1 MNMSKLKITTAS
13 AALILMS
20 SIAIATPNQDR
31 LDELTILVLGKDARA
46 GAFIMD
52 LFSEIAAR

>member
-20 SIAIATPNQDR
+20 SKAIATPNQDR
-31 LDELTILVLGKDARA
+31 LDELTIQVLGKDARA

-52 LFSEIAAR
+52 FFSEIAAR